1 MNDARETSSKGN
13 QKSFITIDDLAQMAE
28 EFLEGIIRMSG
39 YKHPLSVRKG
49 DSFTKEVI
57 EMTEENKDSV
67 TLKAHSKTYFFD
79 VRKTREGKPYLGI
92 TESHLKKDS
101 KESQRSTIFIF
112 PEGAPTFK
120 ESFDEM
126 IVRLSSQ
133 YLICTGL
140 FGTYT

>member
-1 MNDARETSSKGN
+1 MNDTRGIKSKSN
-13 QKSFITIDDLAQMAE
+13 QSQNSFITIDDLAQMAE
-28 EFLEGIIRMSG
+28 QLLDGIIRMSA

-57 EMTEENKDSV
+57 KMTEENRDSI

-79 VRKTREGKPYLGI
+79 VRKTKEGKPYLGI

-112 PEGAPTFK
+112 PEDAPTFK
-120 ESFDEM
+120 QAFDEM
-126 IVRLSSQ
+126 IVRLSS
-133 YLICTGL
+133 
-140 FGTYT
+140 